1 MRHIR
6 PQRLTIWPPE
16 MTCMSRLMES
26 AIIRRRLFT
35 ILSVLLLLLRFLDQR
50 LTMPD
55 NPEWQRTGRAKRSL

>member
-1 MRHIR
+1 
-6 PQRLTIWPPE
+6 

-35 ILSVLLLLLRFLDQR
+35 ILSVLLLLLLLRFLDQR